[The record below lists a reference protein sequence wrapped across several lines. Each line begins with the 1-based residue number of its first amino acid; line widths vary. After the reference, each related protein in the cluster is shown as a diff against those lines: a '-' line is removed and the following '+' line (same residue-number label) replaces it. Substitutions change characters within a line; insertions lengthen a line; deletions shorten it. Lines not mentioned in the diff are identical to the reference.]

1 MAMDLQQILDII
13 EEEYITEMDV
23 LENILEFSLN
33 EYSER
38 EVVVSKINEQ
48 KEKLNFDYFSKKIE
62 EENILTYDILKKRF
76 AGFDFENKSFF
87 LAIKNKINRN
97 KAKKLNELLLKNK
110 KIDNDIY
117 SLLFADSVD
126 ENAEEIIIKIIENG
140 N

>member
-1 MAMDLQQILDII
+1 MDLQQILDII
-13 EEEYITEMDV
+13 EEEYITDIEC
-23 LENILEFSLN
+23 LENILESSLG

-38 EVVVSKINEQ
+38 EVVISKLNEQ

-97 KAKKLNELLLKNK
+97 KAKKINELLLKNK
-110 KIDNDIY
+110 KIDNEIY
-117 SLLFADSVD
+117 SLLFPDTVD
-126 ENAEEIIIKIIENG
+126 ENADEIIIKIVGNG

>member
-1 MAMDLQQILDII
+1 MDLQQILDII

-23 LENILEFSLN
+23 LENTLEFSLD

-38 EVVVSKINEQ
+38 EVVVSKLNEQ
-48 KEKLNFDYFSKKIE
+48 KEKLNFNYFSKIIE

-76 AGFDFENKSFF
+76 AGFDFENKTFF

-110 KIDNDIY
+110 KIDNEIY
-117 SLLFADSVD
+117 SLFSDTGD
-126 ENAEEIIIKIIENG
+126 ENSEEIIIKIVGNG